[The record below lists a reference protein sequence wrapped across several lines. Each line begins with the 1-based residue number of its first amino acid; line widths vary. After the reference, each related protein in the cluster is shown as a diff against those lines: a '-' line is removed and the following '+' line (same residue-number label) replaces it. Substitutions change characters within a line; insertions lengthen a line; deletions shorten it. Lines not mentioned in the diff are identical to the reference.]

1 MKPINF
7 NLLFGLFFGILA
19 VGCSDKNE
27 IPVDADDN
35 FITSVVLSVNDKT
48 YDAVIENNTITMTVP
63 YTVSLD
69 GAKAS
74 FIYTPSAKI
83 FPDPTS
89 ITDWNTE
96 RTFRVTSFN
105 GATNDYTYVVVKD
118 EIRSEGDVELK
129 KNSEVAAF
137 IESGVTIIK
146 GNLIIGSDAE
156 NAENIS
162 DISGLSIIKEVEGT
176 ITIKNSYTGGTLTG
190 LDNIT
195 KIGGLSIGS
204 EENPAANETLEMVSM
219 TKLNE
224 VTGNIHVYNN
234 GVKFVQFDL
243 LKAIEGDFVISSSTL
258 TTLQIPELINV
269 GGALN
274 IFGMGKGAIST
285 LVFPK
290 VQTVKNSLS
299 INEISTLKSI
309 SFPELIETGSINFSS
324 LPIEF
329 EKLSMP
335 KLSVVNGDC
344 FIISNYIQGD
354 LFSTTG
360 NVSLTNLDEM
370 SNLATVTGLLSIC
383 YFDELSSL
391 SNLKNLKRI
400 GSLKL
405 EKLISCS
412 SPIDISDAVFSNEDS
427 EESIIRISECK
438 KLQKLIT
445 KDDLSNVSVDI
456 HAYANSYVDFNFKKV
471 KKLSYRTPD
480 KKVFTLPI
488 EEVHGDFYFGAGM
501 KSGIIANNLKFVDG
515 YMHLKIGMMVS
526 NLEFSKLEKIGG
538 QFFMEGTLN
547 TPKMVHN
554 FSNLK
559 SICCN
564 SNPSYA
570 KEGKWSTNDLPY
582 GGLDIRSTTT
592 YELFPV
598 LEKVGGAGIT
608 IHGFS
613 AFSCPELVS
622 IAGSLSA
629 DAASKLTS
637 FDMPKLKSLSGVNFV
652 KLTSFSDFSI
662 FETFIRDNQI
672 TEPNWVVSGCKY
684 NPTYQDMK
692 DGRYKPAE

>member
-1 MKPINF
+1 MKLKQIF
-7 NLLFGLFFGILA
+7 IAFLSVIALYS
-19 VGCSDKNE
+19 CSEKED
-27 IPVDADDN
+27 IPADADDN
-35 FITSVVLSVNDKT
+35 FITKVTVSVAGET
-48 YDAVIENNTITMTVP
+48 YSAVIASDTITVTVP
-63 YTVSLD
+63 YTVSLN
-69 GAKAS
+69 GASATVE
-74 FIYTPSAKI
+74 FTPSAKI
-83 FPDPTS
+83 MPDPATIS
-89 ITDWNTE
+89 DWDTE
-96 RTFRVTSFN
+96 RTFRITSFN
-105 GATNDYTYVVVKD
+105 GQAHDYTYLVIKD
-118 EIRSEGDVELK
+118 EIRSKGNVELK
-129 KNSEVAAF
+129 TPVEIASFAATGT
-137 IESGVTIIK
+137 SIIK
-146 GNLIIGSDAE
+146 GDLVIGSDSDDAE
-156 NAENIS
+156 KIK
-162 DISGLSIIKEVEGT
+162 DISALGMLKEIEGNII
-176 ITIKNSYTGGTLTG
+176 IRNSYTGGTLIG

-204 EENPAANETLEMVSM
+204 EENLAANETLEMVSM

-234 GVKFVQFDL
+234 GVKIVQFDL

-258 TTLQIPELINV
+258 ATLQIPELINV

-344 FIISNYIQGD
+344 LIISNYIQGD

-370 SNLATVTGLLSIC
+370 SNLATVTGILSIC
-383 YFDELSSL
+383 NFNELSSL

-405 EKLISCS
+405 EKLINCS
-412 SPIDISDAVFSNEDS
+412 SPIDISDAVFSAKDS
-427 EESIIRISECK
+427 EESIIRISECN

-445 KDDLSNVSVDI
+445 KDDLLNVSVDI

-570 KEGKWSTNDLPY
+570 KEGKWSTNNLPY

-598 LEKVGGAGIT
+598 LEKVGGTGIT

-613 AFSCPELVS
+613 AFSCPELVT
-622 IAGSLSA
+622 IVGSLSA

>member
-1 MKPINF
+1 MKLKQIF
-7 NLLFGLFFGILA
+7 IAFLSVIALYS
-19 VGCSDKNE
+19 CSEKED
-27 IPVDADDN
+27 IPADADDN
-35 FITSVVLSVNDKT
+35 FITKVTVSVAGET
-48 YDAVIENNTITMTVP
+48 YSAVIASDTITVTVP
-63 YTVSLD
+63 YTVSLN
-69 GAKAS
+69 GASATVE
-74 FIYTPSAKI
+74 FTPSAKI
-83 FPDPTS
+83 MPDPAT
-89 ITDWNTE
+89 ITDWDTE
-96 RTFRVTSFN
+96 RTFRITSFN
-105 GATNDYTYVVVKD
+105 GQAHDYTYLVIKD
-118 EIRSEGDVELK
+118 EIRSKGNVELK
-129 KNSEVAAF
+129 TPAEIVSFAATGT
-137 IESGVTIIK
+137 SIIK
-146 GNLIIGSDAE
+146 GDLVIGSDSD
-156 NAENIS
+156 NAEEIK
-162 DISGLSIIKEVEGT
+162 DISALGMLKEIEGNII
-176 ITIKNSYTGGTLTG
+176 IRNSYTGGTLTG

-204 EENPAANETLEMVSM
+204 EENLAANETLEMVSM

-370 SNLATVTGLLSIC
+370 SNLATVTGILSIC

-391 SNLKNLKRI
+391 SNLKSLKRI

-405 EKLISCS
+405 EKLINCS
-412 SPIDISDAVFSNEDS
+412 SPIDISDAVFSAKDS

-456 HAYANSYVDFNFKKV
+456 DAWANNYVDFNFKKV
-471 KKLSYRTPD
+471 KKLSYTTPD

-501 KSGIIANNLKFVDG
+501 KSGIVANNLKFVDG
-515 YMHLKIGMMVS
+515 YMHLKINMMAS

-538 QFFMEGTLN
+538 QFFMEGALN

-598 LEKVGGAGIT
+598 LEKVGGSGIT

-613 AFSCPELVS
+613 AFSCPELVT

-637 FDMPKLKSLSGVNFV
+637 FDMPKLKSLSGVNLV
-652 KLTSFSDFSI
+652 RLTAFSDFSM
-662 FETFIRDNQI
+662 FEAFIRDNQI
-672 TEPNWVVSGCKY
+672 TEPNWIVSGCKY

-692 DGRYKPAE
+692 DGKYKPAE

>member
-1 MKPINF
+1 MKLKQIF
-7 NLLFGLFFGILA
+7 IAFLSVIALYS
-19 VGCSDKNE
+19 CSEKED
-27 IPVDADDN
+27 IPADADDN
-35 FITSVVLSVNDKT
+35 FITKVTVSVAGET
-48 YDAVIENNTITMTVP
+48 YSAVIASDTITVTVP
-63 YTVSLD
+63 YTVSLN
-69 GAKAS
+69 GASATVE
-74 FIYTPSAKI
+74 FTPSAKI
-83 FPDPTS
+83 MPDPAT
-89 ITDWNTE
+89 ITDWDTE
-96 RTFRVTSFN
+96 RTFRITSFN
-105 GATNDYTYVVVKD
+105 GQAHDYTYLVIKD
-118 EIRSEGDVELK
+118 EIRSKGNVELK
-129 KNSEVAAF
+129 TPAEIVSFAATGT
-137 IESGVTIIK
+137 SIIK
-146 GNLIIGSDAE
+146 GDLVIGSDSD
-156 NAENIS
+156 NAEEIK
-162 DISGLSIIKEVEGT
+162 DISALGMLKEIEGNII
-176 ITIKNSYTGGTLTG
+176 IRNSYTGGTLTG

-383 YFDELSSL
+383 YFYELSSL

-445 KDDLSNVSVDI
+445 KDDLSNVSIYID
-456 HAYANSYVDFNFKKV
+456 AWANNYVDFNFKKV
-471 KKLSYRTPD
+471 KNLSYITPD

-501 KSGIIANNLKFVDG
+501 KSGIVANNLKFVDG
-515 YMHLKIGMMVS
+515 YMHLKINMMAS

-538 QFFMEGTLN
+538 QFFMEGSLN

-570 KEGKWSTNDLPY
+570 KEGKWSTNNLPY

-598 LEKVGGAGIT
+598 LEKVGGSGIT

-613 AFSCPELVS
+613 AFSCPELVT

-637 FDMPKLKSLSGVNFV
+637 FDMPKLKSLSGVNLV
-652 KLTSFSDFSI
+652 RLTAFSDFSM
-662 FETFIRDNQI
+662 FEAFIRDNQI
-672 TEPNWVVSGCKY
+672 TEPNWIVSGCKY

-692 DGRYKPAE
+692 DGKYKPAE

>member
-1 MKPINF
+1 MKLKQIF
-7 NLLFGLFFGILA
+7 IAFLSVIALYS
-19 VGCSDKNE
+19 CSEKED
-27 IPVDADDN
+27 IPADADDN
-35 FITSVVLSVNDKT
+35 FITKVTVSVAGET
-48 YDAVIENNTITMTVP
+48 YSAVIASDTITVTVP
-63 YTVSLD
+63 YTVSLN
-69 GAKAS
+69 GASATVE
-74 FIYTPSAKI
+74 FTPSAKI
-83 FPDPTS
+83 MPDPAT
-89 ITDWNTE
+89 ITDWDTE

-105 GATNDYTYVVVKD
+105 GQTRDYTYLVIKD
-118 EIRSEGDVELK
+118 EIRSKGNVELK
-129 KNSEVAAF
+129 TPVEIASFAATGTSI
-137 IESGVTIIK
+137 IEGDLV
-146 GNLIIGSDAE
+146 IGSDSEDAE
-156 NAENIS
+156 EIK
-162 DISGLSIIKEVEGT
+162 DISALGMLKEIEGNII
-176 ITIKNSYTGGTLTG
+176 IRNSYTGGTLIG

-195 KIGGLSIGS
+195 KIGGLLIGS
-204 EENPAANETLEMVSM
+204 EKNPAANETLEMVSM

-234 GVKFVQFDL
+234 GVKIVQFDL

-258 TTLQIPELINV
+258 ATLQIPELINV

-344 FIISNYIQGD
+344 LIISNYIQGD

-370 SNLATVTGLLSIC
+370 SNLATVTGILSIC
-383 YFDELSSL
+383 NFNELSSL

-405 EKLISCS
+405 EKLINCS
-412 SPIDISDAVFSNEDS
+412 SPIDISDAVFSAKDS
-427 EESIIRISECK
+427 EESIIRISECN
-438 KLQKLIT
+438 KLQKIIT
-445 KDDLSNVSVDI
+445 KDDLLNVSVDI

-570 KEGKWSTNDLPY
+570 KEGKWSTNNLPY

-598 LEKVGGAGIT
+598 LEKVGGTGIT

-613 AFSCPELVS
+613 AFSCPELVT
-622 IAGSLSA
+622 IVGSLSA

-684 NPTYQDMK
+684 NPTYPDMK

>member
-1 MKPINF
+1 MKLKQIF
-7 NLLFGLFFGILA
+7 IAFLSVIALYS
-19 VGCSDKNE
+19 CSEKED
-27 IPVDADDN
+27 IPADADDN
-35 FITSVVLSVNDKT
+35 FITKVTVSVAGET
-48 YDAVIENNTITMTVP
+48 YSAVIASDTITVTVP
-63 YTVSLD
+63 YTVSLN
-69 GAKAS
+69 GASATVE
-74 FIYTPSAKI
+74 FTPSAKI
-83 FPDPTS
+83 MPDPAT
-89 ITDWNTE
+89 ITDWDTE

-105 GATNDYTYVVVKD
+105 GQTRDYTYLVIKD
-118 EIRSEGDVELK
+118 EIRSKGNVELK
-129 KNSEVAAF
+129 TPVEIASFAATGTSI
-137 IESGVTIIK
+137 IEGDLV
-146 GNLIIGSDAE
+146 IGSDSEDAE
-156 NAENIS
+156 EIK
-162 DISGLSIIKEVEGT
+162 DISALGMLKEIEGNII
-176 ITIKNSYTGGTLTG
+176 IRNSYTGGTLIG

-195 KIGGLSIGS
+195 KIGGLLIGS
-204 EENPAANETLEMVSM
+204 EKNPAANETLEMVSM

-234 GVKFVQFDL
+234 GVKIVQFDL

-258 TTLQIPELINV
+258 ATLQIPELINV

-344 FIISNYIQGD
+344 LIISNYIQGD

-370 SNLATVTGLLSIC
+370 SNLATVTGILSIC
-383 YFDELSSL
+383 NFNELSSL

-405 EKLISCS
+405 EKLINCS
-412 SPIDISDAVFSNEDS
+412 SPIDISDAVFSAKDS
-427 EESIIRISECK
+427 EESIIRISECN

-445 KDDLSNVSVDI
+445 KDDLLNVSVDI

-570 KEGKWSTNDLPY
+570 KEGKWSANNLPY

-598 LEKVGGAGIT
+598 LEKVGGTGIT

-613 AFSCPELVS
+613 AFSCPELVT
-622 IAGSLSA
+622 IVGSLSA

>member
-1 MKPINF
+1 MKLKQIF
-7 NLLFGLFFGILA
+7 IAFLSVIALYS
-19 VGCSDKNE
+19 CSEKED
-27 IPVDADDN
+27 IPADADDN
-35 FITSVVLSVNDKT
+35 FITKVTVSVAGET
-48 YDAVIENNTITMTVP
+48 YSAVIASDTITVTVP
-63 YTVSLD
+63 YTVSLN
-69 GAKAS
+69 GASATVE
-74 FIYTPSAKI
+74 FTPSAKI
-83 FPDPTS
+83 MPDPAT
-89 ITDWNTE
+89 ITDWDTE

-105 GATNDYTYVVVKD
+105 GQTRDYTYLVIKD
-118 EIRSEGDVELK
+118 EIRSKGNVELK
-129 KNSEVAAF
+129 TPVEIASFAATGTSI
-137 IESGVTIIK
+137 IEGDLV
-146 GNLIIGSDAE
+146 IGSDSEDAE
-156 NAENIS
+156 EIK
-162 DISGLSIIKEVEGT
+162 DISALGMLKEIEGNII
-176 ITIKNSYTGGTLTG
+176 IRNSYTGGTLIG

-195 KIGGLSIGS
+195 KIGGLLIGS
-204 EENPAANETLEMVSM
+204 EKNPAANETLEMVSM

-234 GVKFVQFDL
+234 GVKIVQFDL

-258 TTLQIPELINV
+258 ATLQIPELINV

-344 FIISNYIQGD
+344 LIISNYIQGD

-370 SNLATVTGLLSIC
+370 SNLATVTGILSIC
-383 YFDELSSL
+383 NFNELSSL

-405 EKLISCS
+405 EKLINCS
-412 SPIDISDAVFSNEDS
+412 SPIDISDAVFSAKDS

-570 KEGKWSTNDLPY
+570 KEGKWSTNNLPY

-598 LEKVGGAGIT
+598 LEKVGGTGIT

-613 AFSCPELVS
+613 AFSCPELVT
-622 IAGSLSA
+622 IVGSLSA

>member
-1 MKPINF
+1 MKLKQIF
-7 NLLFGLFFGILA
+7 IAFLSVIALYS
-19 VGCSDKNE
+19 CSEKED
-27 IPVDADDN
+27 IPADADDN
-35 FITSVVLSVNDKT
+35 FITKVTVSVAGET
-48 YDAVIENNTITMTVP
+48 YSAVIASDTITVTVP
-63 YTVSLD
+63 YTVSLN
-69 GAKAS
+69 GASATVE
-74 FIYTPSAKI
+74 FTPSAKI
-83 FPDPTS
+83 MPDPAT
-89 ITDWNTE
+89 ITDWDTE

-105 GATNDYTYVVVKD
+105 GQTRDYTYLVIKD
-118 EIRSEGDVELK
+118 EIRSKGNVELK
-129 KNSEVAAF
+129 TPAEIVSFAATGT
-137 IESGVTIIK
+137 SIIK
-146 GNLIIGSDAE
+146 GDLVIGSDSD
-156 NAENIS
+156 NAEEIK
-162 DISGLSIIKEVEGT
+162 DISALGMLKEIEGNII
-176 ITIKNSYTGGTLTG
+176 IRNSYTGGTLTG

-204 EENPAANETLEMVSM
+204 EENLAANETLEMVSM

-258 TTLQIPELINV
+258 TTLQMPELINV
-269 GGALN
+269 GGVLN
-274 IFGMGKGAIST
+274 IFGMGKGVIST

-335 KLSVVNGDC
+335 KLSVINGDC
-344 FIISNYIQGD
+344 LIISNYIQGD

-370 SNLATVTGLLSIC
+370 SNLATVTGILSIC

-391 SNLKNLKRI
+391 SNLKSLKRI

-405 EKLISCS
+405 EKLINCS
-412 SPIDISDAVFSNEDS
+412 SPIDISDAVFSAKDS

-456 HAYANSYVDFNFKKV
+456 DAWANNYVDFNFKKV
-471 KKLSYRTPD
+471 KKLSYTTPD

-570 KEGKWSTNDLPY
+570 KEGKWSTNNLPY
-582 GGLDIRSTTT
+582 GGLDIR
-592 YELFPV
+592 
-598 LEKVGGAGIT
+598 
-608 IHGFS
+608 
-613 AFSCPELVS
+613 
-622 IAGSLSA
+622 
-629 DAASKLTS
+629 
-637 FDMPKLKSLSGVNFV
+637 
-652 KLTSFSDFSI
+652 
-662 FETFIRDNQI
+662 
-672 TEPNWVVSGCKY
+672 
-684 NPTYQDMK
+684 
-692 DGRYKPAE
+692 

>member
-1 MKPINF
+1 MKLKQIF
-7 NLLFGLFFGILA
+7 IAFLSVIALYS
-19 VGCSDKNE
+19 CSEKED
-27 IPVDADDN
+27 IPADADDN
-35 FITSVVLSVNDKT
+35 FITKVTVSVAGET
-48 YDAVIENNTITMTVP
+48 YSAVIASDTITVTVP
-63 YTVSLD
+63 YTVSLN
-69 GAKAS
+69 GASATVE
-74 FIYTPSAKI
+74 FTPSAKI
-83 FPDPTS
+83 MPDPATIS
-89 ITDWNTE
+89 DWDTE
-96 RTFRVTSFN
+96 RTFRITSFN
-105 GATNDYTYVVVKD
+105 GQAHDYTYLVIKD
-118 EIRSEGDVELK
+118 EIRSKGNVELK
-129 KNSEVAAF
+129 TPAEIVSFAATGT
-137 IESGVTIIK
+137 SIIK
-146 GNLIIGSDAE
+146 GDLVIGSDSDDAE
-156 NAENIS
+156 KIK
-162 DISGLSIIKEVEGT
+162 DISALGMLKEIEG
-176 ITIKNSYTGGTLTG
+176 
-190 LDNIT
+190 NIT

-204 EENPAANETLEMVSM
+204 EENSAANETLEMVSM

-258 TTLQIPELINV
+258 ATLQIPELINV

-344 FIISNYIQGD
+344 LIISNYIQGD

-370 SNLATVTGLLSIC
+370 SNLATVTGILSIC
-383 YFDELSSL
+383 NFNELSSL

-405 EKLISCS
+405 EKLINCS
-412 SPIDISDAVFSNEDS
+412 SPIAISDAVFSAKDS
-427 EESIIRISECK
+427 EESIIRISECN

-570 KEGKWSTNDLPY
+570 KEGKWSTNNLPY

-613 AFSCPELVS
+613 AFSCPELVT

>member
-258 TTLQIPELINV
+258 TTLQLPELINV

-391 SNLKNLKRI
+391 SNLKNFFVW
-400 GSLKL
+400 
-405 EKLISCS
+405 C
-412 SPIDISDAVFSNEDS
+412 
-427 EESIIRISECK
+427 
-438 KLQKLIT
+438 
-445 KDDLSNVSVDI
+445 
-456 HAYANSYVDFNFKKV
+456 YV
-471 KKLSYRTPD
+471 
-480 KKVFTLPI
+480 
-488 EEVHGDFYFGAGM
+488 
-501 KSGIIANNLKFVDG
+501 
-515 YMHLKIGMMVS
+515 
-526 NLEFSKLEKIGG
+526 
-538 QFFMEGTLN
+538 
-547 TPKMVHN
+547 
-554 FSNLK
+554 
-559 SICCN
+559 
-564 SNPSYA
+564 
-570 KEGKWSTNDLPY
+570 
-582 GGLDIRSTTT
+582 
-592 YELFPV
+592 
-598 LEKVGGAGIT
+598 
-608 IHGFS
+608 
-613 AFSCPELVS
+613 
-622 IAGSLSA
+622 
-629 DAASKLTS
+629 
-637 FDMPKLKSLSGVNFV
+637 
-652 KLTSFSDFSI
+652 
-662 FETFIRDNQI
+662 
-672 TEPNWVVSGCKY
+672 
-684 NPTYQDMK
+684 
-692 DGRYKPAE
+692 

>member
-1 MKPINF
+1 MKLKQIF
-7 NLLFGLFFGILA
+7 IAFLSVIALYS
-19 VGCSDKNE
+19 CSEKED
-27 IPVDADDN
+27 IPADADDN
-35 FITSVVLSVNDKT
+35 FITKVTVSVAGET
-48 YDAVIENNTITMTVP
+48 YSAVIASDTITVTVP
-63 YTVSLD
+63 YTVSLN
-69 GAKAS
+69 GASATVE
-74 FIYTPSAKI
+74 FTPSAKI
-83 FPDPTS
+83 MPDPAT
-89 ITDWNTE
+89 ITDWDTE

-105 GATNDYTYVVVKD
+105 GQTRDYTYLVIKD
-118 EIRSEGDVELK
+118 EIRSKGNVELK
-129 KNSEVAAF
+129 TPVEIASFAATGTSI
-137 IESGVTIIK
+137 IEGDLV
-146 GNLIIGSDAE
+146 IGSDSEDAE
-156 NAENIS
+156 EIK
-162 DISGLSIIKEVEGT
+162 DISALGMLKEIEGNII
-176 ITIKNSYTGGTLTG
+176 IRNSYTGGTLIG

-195 KIGGLSIGS
+195 KIGGLLIGS
-204 EENPAANETLEMVSM
+204 EKNPAANETLEMVSM

-234 GVKFVQFDL
+234 GVKIVQFDL

-258 TTLQIPELINV
+258 ATLQIPELINV

-344 FIISNYIQGD
+344 LIISNYIQGD

-383 YFDELSSL
+383 YFYELSSL

-405 EKLISCS
+405 EKLINCS
-412 SPIDISDAVFSNEDS
+412 SPIDISDAVFSAKDS
-427 EESIIRISECK
+427 EESIIRISECN

-445 KDDLSNVSVDI
+445 KDDLSNVSIYID
-456 HAYANSYVDFNFKKV
+456 AWANNYVDFNFKKV
-471 KKLSYRTPD
+471 KNLSYITPD

-570 KEGKWSTNDLPY
+570 KEGKWSTNNLPY

-598 LEKVGGAGIT
+598 LEKVGGTGIT

-613 AFSCPELVS
+613 AFSCPELVT
-622 IAGSLSA
+622 IVGSLSA

>member
-1 MKPINF
+1 MKLKQIF
-7 NLLFGLFFGILA
+7 IAFLSVIALYS
-19 VGCSDKNE
+19 CSEKED
-27 IPVDADDN
+27 IPADADDN
-35 FITSVVLSVNDKT
+35 FITKVTVSVAGET
-48 YDAVIENNTITMTVP
+48 YSAVIASDTITVTVP
-63 YTVSLD
+63 YTVSLN
-69 GAKAS
+69 GASATVE
-74 FIYTPSAKI
+74 FTPSAKI
-83 FPDPTS
+83 MPDPAT
-89 ITDWNTE
+89 ITDWDTE
-96 RTFRVTSFN
+96 RTFRITSFN
-105 GATNDYTYVVVKD
+105 GQAHDYTYLVIKD
-118 EIRSEGDVELK
+118 EIRSKGNVELK
-129 KNSEVAAF
+129 TPAEIVSFAATGT
-137 IESGVTIIK
+137 SIIK
-146 GNLIIGSDAE
+146 GDLVIGSDSD
-156 NAENIS
+156 NAEEIK
-162 DISGLSIIKEVEGT
+162 DISALGMLKEIEGNII
-176 ITIKNSYTGGTLTG
+176 IRNSYTGGTLTG

-204 EENPAANETLEMVSM
+204 EENLAANETLEMVSM

-258 TTLQIPELINV
+258 TTLQMPELINV
-269 GGALN
+269 GGVLN
-274 IFGMGKGAIST
+274 IFGMGKGVIST

-335 KLSVVNGDC
+335 KLSVINGDC
-344 FIISNYIQGD
+344 LIISNYIQGD

-370 SNLATVTGLLSIC
+370 SNLATVTGILSIC

-391 SNLKNLKRI
+391 SNLKSLKRI

-405 EKLISCS
+405 EKLINCS
-412 SPIDISDAVFSNEDS
+412 SPIDISDAVFSAKDS

-445 KDDLSNVSVDI
+445 KDDL
-456 HAYANSYVDFNFKKV
+456 
-471 KKLSYRTPD
+471 
-480 KKVFTLPI
+480 
-488 EEVHGDFYFGAGM
+488 
-501 KSGIIANNLKFVDG
+501 KFVDG
-515 YMHLKIGMMVS
+515 YMHLKISMMVS

-547 TPKMVHN
+547 TPNMIHN

-570 KEGKWSTNDLPY
+570 KEGKWSTNNLPY

-598 LEKVGGAGIT
+598 LEKVGGSGIT

-613 AFSCPELVS
+613 AFSCPELVT

-637 FDMPKLKSLSGVNFV
+637 FDMPKLKSLSGVNLV
-652 KLTSFSDFSI
+652 RLTAFSDFSM
-662 FETFIRDNQI
+662 FEAFIRDNQI
-672 TEPNWVVSGCKY
+672 TEPNWIVSGCKY

-692 DGRYKPAE
+692 DGKYKPAE

>member
-1 MKPINF
+1 MMKLKQIF
-7 NLLFGLFFGILA
+7 IAFLSVIALYS
-19 VGCSDKNE
+19 CSEKED
-27 IPVDADDN
+27 IPADADDN
-35 FITSVVLSVNDKT
+35 FITKVTVSVAGET
-48 YDAVIENNTITMTVP
+48 YSAVIASDTITVTVP
-63 YTVSLD
+63 YTVSLN
-69 GAKAS
+69 GASATVE
-74 FIYTPSAKI
+74 FTPSAKI
-83 FPDPTS
+83 MPDPAT
-89 ITDWNTE
+89 ITDWDTE

-105 GATNDYTYVVVKD
+105 GQTRDYTYLVIKD
-118 EIRSEGDVELK
+118 EIRSKGNVELK
-129 KNSEVAAF
+129 TPVEIASFAATGTSI
-137 IESGVTIIK
+137 IEGDLV
-146 GNLIIGSDAE
+146 IGSDSEDAE
-156 NAENIS
+156 EIK
-162 DISGLSIIKEVEGT
+162 DISALGMLKEIEGNII
-176 ITIKNSYTGGTLTG
+176 IRNSYTGGTLIG

-195 KIGGLSIGS
+195 KIGGLLIGS
-204 EENPAANETLEMVSM
+204 EKNPAANETLEMVSM

-258 TTLQIPELINV
+258 ATLQIPELINV

-344 FIISNYIQGD
+344 LIISNYIQGD

-370 SNLATVTGLLSIC
+370 SNLATVTGILSIC
-383 YFDELSSL
+383 NFNELSSL

-405 EKLISCS
+405 EKLINCS
-412 SPIDISDAVFSNEDS
+412 SPIDISDAVFSAKDS
-427 EESIIRISECK
+427 EESIIRISECN

-445 KDDLSNVSVDI
+445 KDDLLNVSVDI

-570 KEGKWSTNDLPY
+570 KEGKWSTNNLPY

-662 FETFIRDNQI
+662 FEPFIKDNQI
-672 TEPNWVVSGCKY
+672 TEPNWIVSGCKY
-684 NPTYQDMK
+684 NPTYQDMI
-692 DGRYKPAE
+692 DGKYKPAE

>member
-1 MKPINF
+1 MKLKQIF
-7 NLLFGLFFGILA
+7 IAFLSVIALYS
-19 VGCSDKNE
+19 CSEKED
-27 IPVDADDN
+27 IPADADDN
-35 FITSVVLSVNDKT
+35 FITKVTVSVAGET
-48 YDAVIENNTITMTVP
+48 YSAVIASDTITVTVP
-63 YTVSLD
+63 YTVSLN
-69 GAKAS
+69 GASATVE
-74 FIYTPSAKI
+74 FTPSAKI
-83 FPDPTS
+83 MPDPAT
-89 ITDWNTE
+89 ITDWDTE
-96 RTFRVTSFN
+96 RTFRITSFN
-105 GATNDYTYVVVKD
+105 GQAHDYTYLVIKD
-118 EIRSEGDVELK
+118 EIRSKGNVELK
-129 KNSEVAAF
+129 TPAEIVSFAATGT
-137 IESGVTIIK
+137 SIIK
-146 GNLIIGSDAE
+146 GDLVIGSDSD
-156 NAENIS
+156 NAEEIK
-162 DISGLSIIKEVEGT
+162 DISALGMLKEIEGNII
-176 ITIKNSYTGGTLTG
+176 IRNSYTGGTLTG

-204 EENPAANETLEMVSM
+204 EENLAANETLEMVSM

-383 YFDELSSL
+383 YFYELSSL

-445 KDDLSNVSVDI
+445 KDDLSNVSIYID
-456 HAYANSYVDFNFKKV
+456 AWANNYVDFNFKKV
-471 KKLSYRTPD
+471 KNLSYITPD

-501 KSGIIANNLKFVDG
+501 KSGIVANNLKFVDG
-515 YMHLKIGMMVS
+515 YMHLKINMMAS

-538 QFFMEGTLN
+538 QFFMEGALN

-613 AFSCPELVS
+613 AFSCPELVT

-637 FDMPKLKSLSGVNFV
+637 FDMPKLKSLSGVNLV
-652 KLTSFSDFSI
+652 RLTAFSDFSM
-662 FETFIRDNQI
+662 FEAFIRDNQI
-672 TEPNWVVSGCKY
+672 TEPNWIVSGCKY

-692 DGRYKPAE
+692 DGKYKPAE

>member
-1 MKPINF
+1 MKLKQIF
-7 NLLFGLFFGILA
+7 IAFLSVIALYS
-19 VGCSDKNE
+19 CSEKED
-27 IPVDADDN
+27 IPADADDN
-35 FITSVVLSVNDKT
+35 FITKVTVSVAGET
-48 YDAVIENNTITMTVP
+48 YSAVIASDTITVTVP
-63 YTVSLD
+63 YTVSLN
-69 GAKAS
+69 GASATVE
-74 FIYTPSAKI
+74 FTPSAKI
-83 FPDPTS
+83 MPDPAT
-89 ITDWNTE
+89 ITDWDTE
-96 RTFRVTSFN
+96 RTFRITSFN
-105 GATNDYTYVVVKD
+105 GQAHDYTYLVIKD
-118 EIRSEGDVELK
+118 EIRSKGNVELK
-129 KNSEVAAF
+129 TPAEIVSFAATGT
-137 IESGVTIIK
+137 SIIK
-146 GNLIIGSDAE
+146 GDLVIGSDSD
-156 NAENIS
+156 NAEEIK
-162 DISGLSIIKEVEGT
+162 DISALGMLKEIEGNII
-176 ITIKNSYTGGTLTG
+176 IRNSYTGGTLTG

-383 YFDELSSL
+383 YFYELSSL

-445 KDDLSNVSVDI
+445 KDDLSNVSIYID
-456 HAYANSYVDFNFKKV
+456 AWANNYVDFNFKKV
-471 KKLSYRTPD
+471 KNLSYITPD

-501 KSGIIANNLKFVDG
+501 KSGIVANNLKFVDG
-515 YMHLKIGMMVS
+515 YMHLKINMMAS

-538 QFFMEGTLN
+538 QFFMEGALN

-570 KEGKWSTNDLPY
+570 KEGKWSTNNLPY

-598 LEKVGGAGIT
+598 LEKVGGSGIT

-613 AFSCPELVS
+613 AFSCPELVT

-637 FDMPKLKSLSGVNFV
+637 FDMPKLKSLSGVNLV
-652 KLTSFSDFSI
+652 RLTAFSDFSM
-662 FETFIRDNQI
+662 FEAFIRDNQI
-672 TEPNWVVSGCKY
+672 TEPNWIVSGCKY

-692 DGRYKPAE
+692 DGKYKPAE

>member
-1 MKPINF
+1 MKLKQIF
-7 NLLFGLFFGILA
+7 IAFLSVIALYS
-19 VGCSDKNE
+19 CSEKED
-27 IPVDADDN
+27 IPADADDN
-35 FITSVVLSVNDKT
+35 FITKVTVSVAGET
-48 YDAVIENNTITMTVP
+48 YSAVIASDTITVTVP
-63 YTVSLD
+63 YTVSLN
-69 GAKAS
+69 GASATVE
-74 FIYTPSAKI
+74 FTPSAKI
-83 FPDPTS
+83 MPDPAT
-89 ITDWNTE
+89 ITDWDTE
-96 RTFRVTSFN
+96 RTFRITSFN
-105 GATNDYTYVVVKD
+105 GQAHDYTYLVIKD
-118 EIRSEGDVELK
+118 EIRSKGNVELK
-129 KNSEVAAF
+129 TPAEIVSFAATGT
-137 IESGVTIIK
+137 SIIK
-146 GNLIIGSDAE
+146 GDLVIGSDSD
-156 NAENIS
+156 NAEEIK
-162 DISGLSIIKEVEGT
+162 DISALGMLKEIEGNII
-176 ITIKNSYTGGTLTG
+176 IRNSYTGGTLTG

-204 EENPAANETLEMVSM
+204 EENLAANETLEMVSM

-258 TTLQIPELINV
+258 TTLQMPELINV
-269 GGALN
+269 GGVLN
-274 IFGMGKGAIST
+274 IFGMGKGVIST

-290 VQTVKNSLS
+290 VQTVKNLLS

-335 KLSVVNGDC
+335 KLSVINGDC
-344 FIISNYIQGD
+344 LIISNYIQGD

-370 SNLATVTGLLSIC
+370 SNLATVTGILSIC

-391 SNLKNLKRI
+391 SNLKSLKRI

-405 EKLISCS
+405 EKLINCS
-412 SPIDISDAVFSNEDS
+412 SPIDISDAVFSAKDS

-456 HAYANSYVDFNFKKV
+456 DAWANNYVDFNFKKV
-471 KKLSYRTPD
+471 KKLSYTTPD

-515 YMHLKIGMMVS
+515 YMHLKISMMVS

-547 TPKMVHN
+547 TPNMIHN

-570 KEGKWSTNDLPY
+570 KEGKWSTNNLPY

-598 LEKVGGAGIT
+598 LEKVGGSGIT

-613 AFSCPELVS
+613 AFSCPELVT

-637 FDMPKLKSLSGVNFV
+637 FDMPKLKSLSGVNLV
-652 KLTSFSDFSI
+652 RLTAFSDFSM
-662 FETFIRDNQI
+662 FEAFIRDNQI
-672 TEPNWVVSGCKY
+672 TEPNWIVSGCKY

-692 DGRYKPAE
+692 DGKYKPAE

>member
-1 MKPINF
+1 MKLKQIF
-7 NLLFGLFFGILA
+7 IAFLSVIALYS
-19 VGCSDKNE
+19 CSEKED
-27 IPVDADDN
+27 IPADADDN
-35 FITSVVLSVNDKT
+35 FITKVTVSVAGET
-48 YDAVIENNTITMTVP
+48 YSAVIASDTITVTVP
-63 YTVSLD
+63 YTVSLN
-69 GAKAS
+69 GASATVE
-74 FIYTPSAKI
+74 FTPSAKI
-83 FPDPTS
+83 MPDPATIS
-89 ITDWNTE
+89 DWDTE
-96 RTFRVTSFN
+96 RTFRITSFN
-105 GATNDYTYVVVKD
+105 GQAHDYTYLVIKD
-118 EIRSEGDVELK
+118 EIRSKGNVELK
-129 KNSEVAAF
+129 TPAEIVSFAATGT
-137 IESGVTIIK
+137 SIIK
-146 GNLIIGSDAE
+146 GDLVIGSDSDDAE
-156 NAENIS
+156 KIK
-162 DISGLSIIKEVEGT
+162 DISALGMLKEIEGNII
-176 ITIKNSYTGGTLTG
+176 IRNSYTGGTLTG

-204 EENPAANETLEMVSM
+204 EENSAANETLEMVSM

-258 TTLQIPELINV
+258 ATLQIPELINV

-383 YFDELSSL
+383 YFYELSSL

-445 KDDLSNVSVDI
+445 KDDLSNVSIYID
-456 HAYANSYVDFNFKKV
+456 AWANNYVDFNFKKV
-471 KKLSYRTPD
+471 KNLSYITPD

-501 KSGIIANNLKFVDG
+501 KSGIVANNLKFVDG
-515 YMHLKIGMMVS
+515 YMHLKINMMAS

-538 QFFMEGTLN
+538 QFFMEGALN

-570 KEGKWSTNDLPY
+570 KEGKWSTNNLPY

-613 AFSCPELVS
+613 AFSCPELVT

-637 FDMPKLKSLSGVNFV
+637 FDMPKLKSLSGVNLV
-652 KLTSFSDFSI
+652 RLTAFSDFSM
-662 FETFIRDNQI
+662 FEAFIKDNQI
-672 TEPNWVVSGCKY
+672 TEPNWIVSDCKY

-692 DGRYKPAE
+692 DGKYKPAE

>member
-1 MKPINF
+1 MKLKQIF
-7 NLLFGLFFGILA
+7 IAFLSVIALYS
-19 VGCSDKNE
+19 CSEKED
-27 IPVDADDN
+27 IPADADDN
-35 FITSVVLSVNDKT
+35 FITKVTVSVAGET
-48 YDAVIENNTITMTVP
+48 YSAVIASDTITVTVP
-63 YTVSLD
+63 YTVSLN
-69 GAKAS
+69 GASATVE
-74 FIYTPSAKI
+74 FTPSAKI
-83 FPDPTS
+83 MPDPAT
-89 ITDWNTE
+89 ITDWDTE
-96 RTFRVTSFN
+96 RTFRITSFN
-105 GATNDYTYVVVKD
+105 GQAHDYTYLVIKD
-118 EIRSEGDVELK
+118 EIRSKGNVELK
-129 KNSEVAAF
+129 TPAEIVSFAATGT
-137 IESGVTIIK
+137 SIIK
-146 GNLIIGSDAE
+146 GDLVIGSDSD
-156 NAENIS
+156 NAEEIK
-162 DISGLSIIKEVEGT
+162 DISALGMLKEIEGNII
-176 ITIKNSYTGGTLTG
+176 IRNSYTGGTLTG

-204 EENPAANETLEMVSM
+204 EENLAANETLEMVSM

-383 YFDELSSL
+383 YFYELSSL

-405 EKLISCS
+405 EKLINCS
-412 SPIDISDAVFSNEDS
+412 SPIDISDAVFSAKDS

-456 HAYANSYVDFNFKKV
+456 DAWANNYVDFNFKKV
-471 KKLSYRTPD
+471 KNLSYITPD

-501 KSGIIANNLKFVDG
+501 KSGIVANNLKFVDG
-515 YMHLKIGMMVS
+515 YMHLKINMMAS

-538 QFFMEGTLN
+538 QFFMEGALN

-662 FETFIRDNQI
+662 FEPFIKDNQI
-672 TEPNWVVSGCKY
+672 TEPNWIVSGCKY

-692 DGRYKPAE
+692 DGKYKPAE

>member
-1 MKPINF
+1 MKLKQIF
-7 NLLFGLFFGILA
+7 IAFLSVIALYS
-19 VGCSDKNE
+19 CSEKED
-27 IPVDADDN
+27 IPADADDN
-35 FITSVVLSVNDKT
+35 FITKVTVSVAGET
-48 YDAVIENNTITMTVP
+48 YSAVIASDTITVTVP
-63 YTVSLD
+63 YTVSLN
-69 GAKAS
+69 GASATVE
-74 FIYTPSAKI
+74 FTPSAKI
-83 FPDPTS
+83 MPDPATIS
-89 ITDWNTE
+89 DWDTE
-96 RTFRVTSFN
+96 RTFRITSFN
-105 GATNDYTYVVVKD
+105 GQAHDYTYLVIKD
-118 EIRSEGDVELK
+118 EIRSKGNVELK
-129 KNSEVAAF
+129 TPAEIVSFAATGT
-137 IESGVTIIK
+137 SIIK
-146 GNLIIGSDAE
+146 GDLVIGSDSDDAE
-156 NAENIS
+156 KIK
-162 DISGLSIIKEVEGT
+162 DISALGMLKEIEGNII
-176 ITIKNSYTGGTLTG
+176 IRNSYTGGTLTG

-204 EENPAANETLEMVSM
+204 EENSAANETLEMVSM

-258 TTLQIPELINV
+258 ATLQIPELINV

-370 SNLATVTGLLSIC
+370 SNLATVTGILSIC
-383 YFDELSSL
+383 NFNELSSL

-405 EKLISCS
+405 EKLINCS
-412 SPIDISDAVFSNEDS
+412 SPIDISDAVFSAKDS
-427 EESIIRISECK
+427 EESIIRISECN

-613 AFSCPELVS
+613 AFSCPELVT

-637 FDMPKLKSLSGVNFV
+637 FDMPKLKSLSGVNLV
-652 KLTSFSDFSI
+652 RLTAFSDFSM
-662 FETFIRDNQI
+662 FEAFIKDNQI
-672 TEPNWVVSGCKY
+672 TEPNWIVSDCKY

-692 DGRYKPAE
+692 DGKYKPAE

>member
-1 MKPINF
+1 MKLKQIF
-7 NLLFGLFFGILA
+7 IAFLSVIALYS
-19 VGCSDKNE
+19 CSEKED
-27 IPVDADDN
+27 IPADADDN
-35 FITSVVLSVNDKT
+35 FITKVTVSVAGET
-48 YDAVIENNTITMTVP
+48 YSAVIASDTITVTVP
-63 YTVSLD
+63 YTVSLN
-69 GAKAS
+69 GASATVE
-74 FIYTPSAKI
+74 FTPSAKI
-83 FPDPTS
+83 MPDPATIS
-89 ITDWNTE
+89 DWDTE
-96 RTFRVTSFN
+96 RTFRITSFN
-105 GATNDYTYVVVKD
+105 GQAHDYTYLVIKD
-118 EIRSEGDVELK
+118 EIRSKGNVELK
-129 KNSEVAAF
+129 TPAEIVSFAATGT
-137 IESGVTIIK
+137 SIIK
-146 GNLIIGSDAE
+146 GDLVIGSDSDDAE
-156 NAENIS
+156 KIK
-162 DISGLSIIKEVEGT
+162 DISALGMLKEIEGNII
-176 ITIKNSYTGGTLTG
+176 IRNSYTGGTLTG

-204 EENPAANETLEMVSM
+204 EENSAANETLEMVSM

-258 TTLQIPELINV
+258 ATLQIPELINV

-383 YFDELSSL
+383 YFYELSSL

-445 KDDLSNVSVDI
+445 KDDLSNVSIYID
-456 HAYANSYVDFNFKKV
+456 AWANNYVDFNFKKV
-471 KKLSYRTPD
+471 KNLSYITPD

-570 KEGKWSTNDLPY
+570 KEGKWSTNNLPY

-598 LEKVGGAGIT
+598 LEKVGGTGIT

-613 AFSCPELVS
+613 AFSCPELVT
-622 IAGSLSA
+622 IVGSLSA